1 MLITHKIEKTHFS
14 ASEAIIINYILEQ
27 GENIKDMS
35 VSYIARETYTS
46 APLLVRIAKKLGY
59 SGWNAFKEDYLKE
72 LEYLYSSQEIDASIP
87 FVVSDDFMTIAHNI
101 STLQIET
108 IQDTMSLLNHDDL
121 FKAMRLLRDAEE
133 IDIYGVSDKVL
144 LAQLFSEKMFFI
156 HKNTHICSLPG
167 DAKVQAAMSD
177 QKHCAIL
184 ISYSGHT
191 EFVLKVARI
200 LKQKKTPMIA
210 ITSIADNEL
219 SRLSDVALRISSR
232 EMLHTKI
239 GDFASSTSVKC
250 LLDILYGCIFSFD
263 YKKNL
268 DEKINIAKEIDD
280 RVSGFEFIDEE

>member
-250 LLDILYGCIFSFD
+250 LLDILYGCIFSLD